1 MYIEQTSTLQRILSI
16 FLEISTA
23 IILIIKRSVI
33 VITAE
38 ISNCTE
44 KQDVIDTKM
53 TIKEDILLQSCAKYH
68 EV

>member
-1 MYIEQTSTLQRILSI
+1 M
-16 FLEISTA
+16 
-23 IILIIKRSVI
+23 LIHSVI

-44 KQDVIDTKM
+44 NQDVIDTKM